1 MIDNEYL
8 TEYLIR
14 ERLGKAETRGAL
26 RSMLH
31 QAEMA
36 RRAREREATRDDARP
51 WRFGLWWQSAL
62 NRVAHLAL
70 PKLGFRL

>member
-8 TEYLIR
+8 TESLIR

-36 RRAREREATRDDARP
+36 RRARAREATRDDPRP
-51 WRFGLWWQSAL
+51 WRLGLWWRIAL
-62 NRVAHLAL
+62 SRVAHLAL
-70 PKLGFRL
+70 PKLGVRL